1 MIVVKVSFTIVLA
14 VGIKGVAVMKLDE
27 KVREVFGARKE
38 EVPQSG
44 QVLHDIECSGI
55 DEWFESNIKK
65 KPHSSGMYTYTGVAT
80 LDEDSAH
87 YEIESMIS
95 EGAG

>member
-1 MIVVKVSFTIVLA
+1 MVVVKVSFTIELA

-44 QVLHDIECSGI
+44 QVLHDIECSGV
-55 DEWFESNIKK
+55 DDWFESNVKK
-65 KPHSSGMYTYTGVAT
+65 KPHSSGLYTYTGIASF
-80 LDEDSAH
+80 DEDSAH
-87 YEIESMIS
+87 YEIEGMVY
-95 EGAG
+95 EGAS